1 MKKQLMILLSAILLC
16 LAMASTA
23 LAAETGIISVDG
35 SGEYTVA
42 PDKAV
47 ISLSV
52 KTKDKTVELTRAANA
67 AQSAKLSASLS
78 RLGIYNKDIQSHYTL
93 YPVYDKGKV
102 VGYSADNS
110 FEVTVTDID
119 KLGTVVDTALSNGA
133 TGVSGFSYGL
143 KDEAAA
149 RNEALSRAV
158 GDARS
163 KADTIARAL
172 GVNIIGIRTVTEG
185 TSMSP
190 GFRMESARIMSMAQN
205 DSASTPVSP
214 GMVSFNAGVHIEYQ
228 IQ

>member
-1 MKKQLMILLSAILLC
+1 M
-16 LAMASTA
+16 
-23 LAAETGIISVDG
+23 
-35 SGEYTVA
+35 
-42 PDKAV
+42 
-47 ISLSV
+47 
-52 KTKDKTVELTRAANA
+52 
-67 AQSAKLSASLS
+67 S

>member
-1 MKKQLMILLSAILLC
+1 MKKHFMILLSAMLLC

-23 LAAETGIISVDG
+23 MAAEPGIISVDG

-52 KTKDKTVELTRAANA
+52 ETKDKTVELTRAANA
-67 AQSAKLSASLS
+67 AQSAKLSAALS

-93 YPVYDKGKV
+93 YPIYDKGKV

-110 FEVTVTDID
+110 FDVTVTDMD
-119 KLGTVVDTALSNGA
+119 KLGTVVDTALANGA

-143 KDEAAA
+143 KDEVAA

-185 TSMSP
+185 SSMNP
-190 GFRMESARIMSMAQN
+190 GFRMESAQLMALAKN
-205 DSASTPVSP
+205 DGATTTVSP